1 MTKDRIQYLVV
12 GLVVLVLAG
21 SSLGYL
27 FVPSSM
33 LRIVG
38 MDGDAQSTFLL
49 RTPAAAFV
57 ALIPIAW
64 SARRRSDGAGQRSIL
79 YGLATY
85 MFVSSLVDLHAF
97 LNDIVGMVSI
107 PSITLR
113 VLLGAVLVWLVPTSH
128 RVDRPRG

>member
-1 MTKDRIQYLVV
+1 MLV
-12 GLVVLVLAG
+12 G

-38 MDGDAQSTFLL
+38 IDGDPQSTFLL
-49 RTPAAAFV
+49 RTLAAAFV

-64 SARRRSDGAGQRSIL
+64 SARHRSDGAGQRSIL
-79 YGLATY
+79 YGLAMY

-113 VLLGAVLVWLVPTSH
+113 VLMCVVLLWLVHTG
-128 RVDRPRG
+128 DRADRA